1 MDSARPPGFFG
12 VVARRQSYVNIL
24 YLLLGLPLGTAYFVF
39 LVTGLSLGFGLL
51 ITWLGIPVLLLTL
64 GGSWAL
70 CQFERRFTEVMLNES
85 IPVAVRPPAL
95 GGLWPRLKSHLSD
108 RLTWT
113 GMVYLLLRF
122 PLGIAT
128 FTVAVTLVAVTL
140 ALLLAPAYMW
150 TSDDLKIGSTSYD
163 PYPWAWLLMVLGIP
177 MVFISLNAMNELATG
192 SGRLARV
199 MLARLGP
206 GASESDEGPSS
217 ALFADAAGWYR
228 GSGSRLILQRV
239 FYGHAGLYVVV
250 LLLLLLIDLVTG
262 GGWWVYWPAIGWG
275 AGLALHAVA
284 MLTLGLFG
292 PERRHTFG

>member
-1 MDSARPPGFFG
+1 M
-12 VVARRQSYVNIL
+12 
-24 YLLLGLPLGTAYFVF
+24 F

-95 GGLWPRLKSHLSD
+95 GGLWPRLKSHLAD

-113 GMVYLLLRF
+113 GMVYLLLRV

-128 FTVAVTLVAVTL
+128 FTLAVTLIAVTL

-199 MLARLGP
+199 MLARLGS

-239 FYGHAGLYVVV
+239 FYGHAGLYVVI

-262 GGWWVYWPAIGWG
+262 DGWWVYWPAIGWG
-275 AGLALHAVA
+275 AGVALHAVA
-284 MLTLGLFG
+284 MLTFGLFG
-292 PERRHTFG
+292 TPGDGADRDQVVEEAPGPE